1 MIRVLE
7 IRAPAQLCLIS
18 PSGYLL
24 PMEAMKG
31 KDPCL
36 ASVPPTK
43 PRAPP
48 EKQDQVS
55 GLSHRI
61 NKVKNCVRKMYNCKK
76 QHYTVKIAF
85 CYY

>member
-1 MIRVLE
+1 MTRVLE
-7 IRAPAQLCLIS
+7 IKAPAQLCLIS

-43 PRAPP
+43 PTIPP
-48 EKQDQVS
+48 K
-55 GLSHRI
+55 
-61 NKVKNCVRKMYNCKK
+61 NKTWI
-76 QHYTVKIAF
+76 QADLDE
-85 CYY
+85 